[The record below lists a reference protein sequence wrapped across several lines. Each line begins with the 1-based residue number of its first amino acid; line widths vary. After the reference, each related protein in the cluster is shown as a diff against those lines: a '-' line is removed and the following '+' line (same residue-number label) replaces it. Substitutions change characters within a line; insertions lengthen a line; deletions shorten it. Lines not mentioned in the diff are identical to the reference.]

1 LSEYKKTIWKI
12 KKVSVE
18 VKLIKCLFGV
28 KSRKLPGFVVSSQDI
43 EVDLGKVKA
52 IQTMPA
58 PRTKKKSKRVLGLFK
73 LHCSV
78 YISNDSN
85 FWANLLTHSKEKSWG
100 MERQMPRNFQ

>member
-1 LSEYKKTIWKI
+1 
-12 KKVSVE
+12 
-18 VKLIKCLFGV
+18 
-28 KSRKLPGFVVSSQDI
+28 VVSSQDI

-85 FWANLLTHSKEKSWG
+85 F
-100 MERQMPRNFQ
+100 